1 MKKSHAYLSL
11 LAAATMLGGAG
22 LHRGFTYDEPRA
34 RVVKS
39 NRGRKAQ
46 AKAAMSTK
54 ERVEARRR
62 KP

>member
-22 LHRGFTYDEPRA
+22 LRRGFIFDEPRA
-34 RVVKS
+34 RVVNS

-46 AKAAMSTK
+46 AKAGMTTK
-54 ERVEARRR
+54 ERVQARRNR
-62 KP
+62 P